1 MGILE
6 FVAGSIEIRA
16 VRRRVCVFWGEDH
29 QHQSGRIANTTV
41 NENCMWNNETTNKK
55 HKAEQKSNRE
65 VNKKT
70 VYETSNF

>member
-1 MGILE
+1 MFLSFEINDNLLLIYTVYIIHIVLGILE

-41 NENCMWNNETTNKK
+41 NENCM
-55 HKAEQKSNRE
+55 
-65 VNKKT
+65 
-70 VYETSNF
+70 